1 MRPGWRP
8 LQSTVFVVTSQVH
21 CAKSRLSRRRW
32 KLLQPDP
39 VRCTQALP
47 LSSRCVSA
55 FDIRLWGLQWSI
67 NHLPFPLPASE
78 IPVHTQTFIHK
89 RPNVA
94 QCAPA
99 SLPLP
104 SRTPPACSSCCAC
117 RTPDVDATMPATPH
131 LASPRRRPTQTR
143 KCLLRARC
151 TRMPSL
157 PPFSYKSI
165 RFSPSSLTAR
175 LPVPPSFPHRVSPRA
190 PPFIRFICSHSLSI
204 CPHHPHRP
212 SS

>member
-1 MRPGWRP
+1 MEVASTCPGP
-8 LQSTVFVVTSQVH
+8 LHTSSPA
-21 CAKSRLSRRRW
+21 C
-32 KLLQPDP
+32 
-39 VRCTQALP
+39 LP
-47 LSSRCVSA
+47 LSFRCMSA
-55 FDIRLWGLQWSI
+55 FDIRLWSLQWSI
-67 NHLPFPLPASE
+67 NQLPFPLPPSG

-117 RTPDVDATMPATPH
+117 RAPDVDATMPATPH

-143 KCLLRARC
+143 KCLLRARR
-151 TRMPSL
+151 TRMPS
-157 PPFSYKSI
+157 PPSFSYKSPP
-165 RFSPSSLTAR
+165 FSPSSLTTH

-204 CPHHPHRP
+204 CLHHPHRP